1 MVALL
6 EFPRP
11 DPGATDDL
19 DAPYQDPGCR
29 ANRLD
34 VRRVKPACTTSDL
47 DPIGESSTTSDS
59 GYKVVDTDRMTVSP
73 TVRRRRLAAELRRL
87 RALAAV
93 TQQQAA
99 GHLGCT
105 QAKIGRFETAKR
117 SPSVGDVSALLDF
130 YGVDR
135 HERGQVI
142 NLARDARKRGWWH
155 SYNDVLPE
163 WYETYVGLEAEA
175 ATIHTYEAEAIP
187 GLLQTHEYAHAL
199 TKSTLIRA
207 EESEITRRVELR
219 MQRQERVTGTNPLE
233 LWAVIGEVALR
244 RCVGGRDVLRRQLEY
259 LVKMADLPHVTL
271 QVMPLDAGAHPAQ
284 AGPFVILRYSDHA
297 DPDVVYLET
306 HVGGL
311 YLEREMEVSNYVT
324 MMDHLRAHAR
334 SPEESVRLFHERIG
348 EL

>member
-1 MVALL
+1 
-6 EFPRP
+6 
-11 DPGATDDL
+11 
-19 DAPYQDPGCR
+19 
-29 ANRLD
+29 
-34 VRRVKPACTTSDL
+34 
-47 DPIGESSTTSDS
+47 
-59 GYKVVDTDRMTVSP
+59 MTVSP

-87 RALAAV
+87 RAHSEV

-99 GHLGCT
+99 SHLGCT

-130 YGVDR
+130 YGVDSA
-135 HERGQVI
+135 EREKLI

-155 SYNDVLPE
+155 SYSDVLPE

-175 ATIHTYEAEAIP
+175 SSIHTYESEAIP
-187 GLLQTHEYAHAL
+187 GLLQTREYAYAI

-207 EESEITRRVELR
+207 HDAEIGRRVDLR
-219 MQRQERVTGTNPLE
+219 IQRQERVTGDNPLE
-233 LWAVIGEVALR
+233 LWAVVGEAALR
-244 RCVGGRDVLRRQLEY
+244 RRVGGDGVLRRQLEHM
-259 LVKMADLPHVTL
+259 LKLGQLPNVTL

-284 AGPFVILRYSDHA
+284 AGPFVILRYSNHI

-311 YLEREMEVSNYVT
+311 YLEREIELTNYAT
-324 MMDHLRAHAR
+324 MMDHLRAHAVD
-334 SPEESVRLFHERIG
+334 PEGSVDFIQQRIG

>member
-1 MVALL
+1 
-6 EFPRP
+6 
-11 DPGATDDL
+11 
-19 DAPYQDPGCR
+19 
-29 ANRLD
+29 
-34 VRRVKPACTTSDL
+34 
-47 DPIGESSTTSDS
+47 
-59 GYKVVDTDRMTVSP
+59 MTVSP

-87 RALAAV
+87 RAHSEV

-99 GHLGCT
+99 IHLGCT

-130 YGVDR
+130 YGVDNA
-135 HERGQVI
+135 EREQLI

-155 SYNDVLPE
+155 SYSDVLPE

-175 ATIHTYEAEAIP
+175 SSIHTYESEAIP
-187 GLLQTHEYAHAL
+187 GLLQTREYAYAI

-207 EESEITRRVELR
+207 HDAEIGRRVDLR
-219 MQRQERVTGTNPLE
+219 IQRQERVTGDDPLE
-233 LWAVIGEVALR
+233 LWAVVGEAALR
-244 RCVGGRDVLRRQLEY
+244 RPVGGDGVLRRQLEHI
-259 LVKMADLPHVTL
+259 LKLGQLPNVTL

-284 AGPFVILRYSDHA
+284 AGPFVILRYSNHI

-311 YLEREMEVSNYVT
+311 YLEREIELTNYAT
-324 MMDHLRAHAR
+324 MMDHLRAHAVD
-334 SPEESVRLFHERIG
+334 PEGSVDFIQQRIG

>member
-1 MVALL
+1 
-6 EFPRP
+6 
-11 DPGATDDL
+11 
-19 DAPYQDPGCR
+19 
-29 ANRLD
+29 
-34 VRRVKPACTTSDL
+34 
-47 DPIGESSTTSDS
+47 
-59 GYKVVDTDRMTVSP
+59 MTVSP

-87 RALAAV
+87 RGRAEV

-99 GHLGCT
+99 VHLGCT

-130 YGVDR
+130 YRVDGA
-135 HERGQVI
+135 ERDQLI

-155 SYNDVLPE
+155 SYGDVLPE

-175 ATIHTYEAEAIP
+175 SSIHTYESEAIP
-187 GLLQTHEYAHAL
+187 GLLQTREYAHAI

-207 EESEITRRVELR
+207 GDSEIDRRVELR
-219 MQRQERVTGTNPLE
+219 MQRQCRVTGDGPLE
-233 LWAVIGEVALR
+233 LWAVVGEPALR
-244 RCVGGRDVLRRQLEY
+244 RSVGGFGVLRRQLEHVLK
-259 LVKMADLPHVTL
+259 LVELPHVTL

-284 AGPFVILRYSDHA
+284 AGPFVILRYSNHI

-311 YLEREMEVSNYVT
+311 YLEREVELSNYVT
-324 MMDHLRAHAR
+324 MMDHLRAHAVD
-334 SPEESVRLFHERIG
+334 PEGSVQLIRRRIG

>member
-1 MVALL
+1 
-6 EFPRP
+6 
-11 DPGATDDL
+11 
-19 DAPYQDPGCR
+19 
-29 ANRLD
+29 
-34 VRRVKPACTTSDL
+34 
-47 DPIGESSTTSDS
+47 
-59 GYKVVDTDRMTVSP
+59 MTVSP

-87 RALAAV
+87 RAHSEV

-99 GHLGCT
+99 SHLGCT

-130 YGVDR
+130 YGVNNA
-135 HERGQVI
+135 EREQLI

-155 SYNDVLPE
+155 SYSDVLPE

-175 ATIHTYEAEAIP
+175 SSIHTYESEAIP
-187 GLLQTHEYAHAL
+187 GLLQTREYAYAI

-207 EESEITRRVELR
+207 HDAEIGRRVDLR
-219 MQRQERVTGTNPLE
+219 IQRQGRVTGDNPLE
-233 LWAVIGEVALR
+233 LWAVVGEAALR
-244 RCVGGRDVLRRQLEY
+244 RPVGGDGVLRRQLEHI
-259 LVKMADLPHVTL
+259 LKLGQLPNVTL

-284 AGPFVILRYSDHA
+284 AGPFVILRYSNHI

-311 YLEREMEVSNYVT
+311 YLEREIELTNYAT
-324 MMDHLRAHAR
+324 MMDHLKAHAVDPGG
-334 SPEESVRLFHERIG
+334 SIDFIHQRIG

>member
-1 MVALL
+1 
-6 EFPRP
+6 
-11 DPGATDDL
+11 
-19 DAPYQDPGCR
+19 
-29 ANRLD
+29 
-34 VRRVKPACTTSDL
+34 
-47 DPIGESSTTSDS
+47 
-59 GYKVVDTDRMTVSP
+59 MTVSP

-87 RALAAV
+87 RARSEV

-99 GHLGCT
+99 VHLGCT

-130 YGVDR
+130 YGVDCS
-135 HERGQVI
+135 ERDQLI

-155 SYNDVLPE
+155 SYGDVLPE

-175 ATIHTYEAEAIP
+175 CSIHTYESEAIP
-187 GLLQTHEYAHAL
+187 GLLQTREYAHAI

-207 EESEITRRVELR
+207 DESEIDRRVELR
-219 MQRQERVTGTNPLE
+219 MQRQCRVTGENPLE
-233 LWAVIGEVALR
+233 LWAVVGESALHR
-244 RCVGGRDVLRRQLEY
+244 SVGGFGVLRRQLEHVLK
-259 LVKMADLPHVTL
+259 LVEFPHVTL

-284 AGPFVILRYSDHA
+284 AGPFVILRYSNHI

-311 YLEREMEVSNYVT
+311 YLEREVELSNYVT
-324 MMDHLRAHAR
+324 MMDHLRAHAVDPDG
-334 SPEESVRLFHERIG
+334 SARLIRRRIG

>member
-1 MVALL
+1 MGL
-6 EFPRP
+6 
-11 DPGATDDL
+11 
-19 DAPYQDPGCR
+19 
-29 ANRLD
+29 
-34 VRRVKPACTTSDL
+34 
-47 DPIGESSTTSDS
+47 
-59 GYKVVDTDRMTVSP
+59 MTVSP

-87 RALAAV
+87 RAHAEV

-130 YGVDR
+130 YGVEGC
-135 HERGQVI
+135 ERDQLI

-155 SYNDVLPE
+155 SYSDVLPE

-175 ATIHTYEAEAIP
+175 SSIHTYEAEAIP
-187 GLLQTHEYAHAL
+187 GLLQTREYAHAI
-199 TKSTLIRA
+199 TKATLIRA
-207 EESEITRRVELR
+207 DESEISRRVDLR
-219 MQRQERVTGTNPLE
+219 IQRQQRIVGDNPLE
-233 LWAVIGEVALR
+233 LWAVVGEAALR
-244 RCVGGRDVLRRQLEY
+244 RRVGGPGVLRRQLEHLLK
-259 LVKMADLPHVTL
+259 LVQLPHVTL

-284 AGPFVILRYSDHA
+284 AGPFVILRYSNSI

-311 YLEREMEVSNYVT
+311 YLEREIEISNYVT
-324 MMDHLRAHAR
+324 MMDHLRAHAVD
-334 SPEESVRLFHERIG
+334 PDGSVELMQQRIG